1 MFVYRPEVVW
11 RRGDG
16 QMITVKTNGKKRKSK
31 IKFKVH
37 ISKFLSFVKWSSCNM
52 IQALHKCKF

>member
-37 ISKFLSFVKWSSCNM
+37 IS
-52 IQALHKCKF
+52 